1 MTSLATQ
8 AGSFAAG
15 MEYRFNFVWKGRRLV
30 AIFRQPWTRTPMDW
44 YRRSNDAIEG
54 ITAMPG
60 WMKII
65 TPTVSTGDAALFI
78 TTANDKALAFVQGGS
93 STGRSYSAGWATA
106 LYLSIQSRPS

>member
-1 MTSLATQ
+1 
-8 AGSFAAG
+8 
-15 MEYRFNFVWKGRRLV
+15 
-30 AIFRQPWTRTPMDW
+30 
-44 YRRSNDAIEG
+44 
-54 ITAMPG
+54 
-60 WMKII
+60 MKII

>member
-30 AIFRQPWTRTPMDW
+30 AIFRQPWTRTPMD
-44 YRRSNDAIEG
+44 AIEG
-54 ITAMPG
+54 ITAVPG